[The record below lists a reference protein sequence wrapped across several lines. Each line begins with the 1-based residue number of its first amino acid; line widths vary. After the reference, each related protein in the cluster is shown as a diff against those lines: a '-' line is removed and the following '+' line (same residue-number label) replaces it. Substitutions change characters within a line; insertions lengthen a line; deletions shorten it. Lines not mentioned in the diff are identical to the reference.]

1 MEPGRFVVEVLSKQK
16 SLGKETEGRIR
27 ISGLYNY
34 SKANRRSMEGIAGR
48 EVPGLYRSCFQV

>member
-1 MEPGRFVVEVLSKQK
+1 VVEVLSKQK